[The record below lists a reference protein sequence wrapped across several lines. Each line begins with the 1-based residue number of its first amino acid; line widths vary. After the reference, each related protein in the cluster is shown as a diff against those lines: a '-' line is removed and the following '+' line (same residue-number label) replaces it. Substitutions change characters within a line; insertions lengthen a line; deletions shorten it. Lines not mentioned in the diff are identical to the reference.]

1 MSAPIYILIDGVL
14 GKLGELHV
22 CGVGNSQSASLTGF
36 LGGNQD
42 GAVGCVRTIKCG
54 SVGSFQNNDV
64 FDVIGVNTVSRVTIV
79 DFTTGHIINN
89 RYTVDYIKWLV
100 VTGNGV
106 GTTDTYGG

>member
-1 MSAPIYILIDGVL
+1 MDAVRHVRVVRHFDVPIERVGFVVFKTVDVSATIYILIDGIL
-14 GKLGELHV
+14 GKFGELNV

-64 FDVIGVNTVSRVTIV
+64 F
-79 DFTTGHIINN
+79 
-89 RYTVDYIKWLV
+89 IK
-100 VTGNGV
+100 
-106 GTTDTYGG
+106 